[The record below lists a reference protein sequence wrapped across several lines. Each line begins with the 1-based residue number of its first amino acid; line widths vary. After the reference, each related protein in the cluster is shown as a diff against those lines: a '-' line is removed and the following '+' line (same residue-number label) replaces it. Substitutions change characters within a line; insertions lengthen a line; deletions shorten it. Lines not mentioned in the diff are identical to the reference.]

1 MRIDLRVAAS
11 VLLLAAATHLTWA
24 TVQGLEKRRNLRT
37 QLSEISHVKYGL
49 LNANRWVEILLPALN
64 KQVDALDLEPAEGP
78 TLRPM
83 VQNALYRLLDD
94 VKVKMSAKPAEGATP
109 MLGQGNP
116 MIVNM
121 IIGALRPHVPEYTA
135 MVLKELGRP
144 EARTA
149 VKDYLR
155 GAIET
160 AAKSTFGPV
169 DMTLYQSILKEHGC
183 ANGEAC
189 KQEIA
194 SDVRQEDERIGFHY
208 LFALGFS
215 ALAMVL
221 LLARRGPVGKWGFAV
236 LLLFCLMLLGG
247 GLMTPMLEVEA
258 KISQLKM
265 TLLGQPVVFSDQVL
279 YYQSKSVFEVF
290 RALIDTNRA
299 EMWVVGVLVLMFSVV
314 FPGLKLT
321 ASTVSLFR
329 PSLLGNPVVRFFA
342 LESSKWSMADVMAL
356 AIFMSFVAFNGLVG
370 HTLESLKDTGADI
383 LIPTDSSKILPGY
396 YIFIGFCLAS
406 LFVARRLGKEL
417 RQP

>member
-1 MRIDLRVAAS
+1 V
-11 VLLLAAATHLTWA
+11 
-24 TVQGLEKRRNLRT
+24 
-37 QLSEISHVKYGL
+37 
-49 LNANRWVEILLPALN
+49 
-64 KQVDALDLEPAEGP
+64 
-78 TLRPM
+78 

-116 MIVNM
+116 LIVNM
-121 IIGALRPHVPEYTA
+121 IIGALRPHVPEYTQ

-149 VKDYLR
+149 VKEYLR
-155 GAIET
+155 GAVKD
-160 AAKSTFGPV
+160 AAKSTFGAV
-169 DMTLYQSILKEHGC
+169 DMTSYKSILKEHGC
-183 ANGEAC
+183 ADGETC
-189 KQEIA
+189 KQTIA
-194 SDVRQEDERIGFHY
+194 AEVRQEDERISAHY
-208 LFALGFS
+208 LWALGLS

-221 LLARRGPVGKWGFAV
+221 LLARRGPVGRWGFAV
-236 LLLFCLMLLGG
+236 LLGFCLMLLGG

-279 YYQSKSVFEVF
+279 YYQSKSVFEVC
-290 RALIDTNRA
+290 RALIDTHRA

-314 FPGLKLT
+314 FPGLKLL
-321 ASTVSLFR
+321 ASAASLFR
-329 PSLLGNPVVRFFA
+329 PGLLGNPVVRFFA

-370 HTLESLKDTGADI
+370 HTLESLKQTGADI

-396 YIFIGFCLAS
+396 YICIVFCLAS